1 MQTAKSTLKLK
12 VPVSIVTP
20 ILKKQVVVFD
30 KQVAQPPKPES
41 AKLTGAKSVKPSVS
55 RNKAQ
60 EAKIAKE
67 QIKAEKAKALAEEQ
81 KAALKAKLT
90 RWKEES
96 KQILKLLQSK
106 YPLCFSIPAKPLA
119 IGISKEVIELEQDNF
134 SKQQIK
140 RFFGRYCADY
150 RYKKLLVEGAQR
162 FNLDGTK
169 ASLVTK
175 EEVPPKTNKFSKPK
189 KLST

>member
-30 KQVAQPPKPES
+30 KQVVQTPKPES
-41 AKLTGAKSVKPSVS
+41 AQVNSGGKSVKHSTGH
-55 RNKAQ
+55 NKAQ
-60 EAKIAKE
+60 DAKLAKA
-67 QIKAEKAKALAEEQ
+67 QIKAEKARILAEQHKE
-81 KAALKAKLT
+81 ALKAKLA
-90 RWKEES
+90 RWKDES
-96 KQILKLLQSK
+96 KQILKLLQTK

-119 IGISKEVIELEQDNF
+119 IGISKEVIALENDNF

-140 RFFGRYCADY
+140 RFFRRYCADY

-162 FNLDGTK
+162 FNLDGSP
-169 ASLVTK
+169 AGLVTK
-175 EEVPPKTNKFSKPK
+175 AEVPPKTNKFSNLK
-189 KLST
+189 KS

>member
-12 VPVSIVTP
+12 VPVSVVTP

-30 KQVAQPPKPES
+30 MQAVQNKPVKTKVTKDIKPDASKNTKAGAIKAAQ
-41 AKLTGAKSVKPSVS
+41 A
-55 RNKAQ
+55 
-60 EAKIAKE
+60 
-67 QIKAEKAKALAEEQ
+67 QIKAEKAIALAEEQ
-81 KAALKAKLT
+81 KAALKAKLA
-90 RWKEES
+90 RWKDES

-119 IGISKEVIELEQDNF
+119 IGISKEVIVLEQDNF
-134 SKQQIK
+134 SKQQIH
-140 RFFGRYCADY
+140 RFFRRYCSDY

-189 KLST
+189 KS

>member
-12 VPVSIVTP
+12 VPVNIVMP
-20 ILKKQVVVFD
+20 ILKKQVGVFD
-30 KQVAQPPKPES
+30 KQVAQTQKPADS
-41 AKLTGAKSVKPSVS
+41 KCTRASSVKPSVS

-60 EAKIAKE
+60 DAKIAKE
-67 QIKAEKAKALAEEQ
+67 QIKAEKARILAEQQ
-81 KAALKAKLT
+81 KEALKAKLA
-90 RWKEES
+90 RWKDES
-96 KQILKLLQSK
+96 KQILKLLQTK

-119 IGISKEVIELEQDNF
+119 IGISKEVIELEKDNF
-134 SKQQIK
+134 SKQQIR
-140 RFFGRYCADY
+140 RFFRRYCSDY

-169 ASLVTK
+169 ATLVTK

-189 KLST
+189 KS

>member
-12 VPVSIVTP
+12 VPVSVVTP

-30 KQVAQPPKPES
+30 KQVVAQEPKLES

-55 RNKAQ
+55 RNKDQ

-67 QIKAEKAKALAEEQ
+67 QIKSDKAKALAAAQ
-81 KAALKAKLT
+81 KEALKAKLV
-90 RWKEES
+90 RWKDES

-106 YPLCFSIPAKPLA
+106 YPLCFSIPSKPLA
-119 IGISKEVIELEQDNF
+119 IGISKEVIVLEQDNF
-134 SKQQIK
+134 SQQQIK
-140 RFFGRYCADY
+140 RFFRRYCADY

-162 FNLDGTK
+162 FNLDGSPAT
-169 ASLVTK
+169 LVTK
-175 EEVPPKTNKFSKPK
+175 EEVPPKANKFSNLKN
-189 KLST
+189 S